1 MGTIKWILTI
11 FFLLSIIGVVS
22 ALNTPY
28 SLSGHVYNT
37 IDNNP
42 VIGASITFTNLNSS
56 EVIYAISTTNGEY
69 QQDAANFPSGYNN
82 SNVIQY
88 YVSYKGAA
96 NTSNATIDTS
106 YGGIIKDIYIT
117 VPQNEIITP
126 VDWTNNFINPSWA
139 LLPISVIVFIT
150 TLIIGAIIG
159 RNIVMFDLVNA
170 TFTIIVMGITLYVGI
185 MIMNNIV

>member
-42 VIGASITFTNLNSS
+42 VIGASVTFTNLNSS
-56 EVIYAISTTNGEY
+56 EVIYAVSTTNGEY
-69 QQDAANFPSGYNN
+69 QQDAANFPSGY
-82 SNVIQY
+82 SNGDIIQY
-88 YVSYKGAA
+88 YVSYNSATT
-96 NTSNATIDTS
+96 TSNATIDTS

-126 VDWTNNFINPSWA
+126 VDWTNTFINPSWA
-139 LLPISVIVFIT
+139 LLPILVIVFVT

-185 MIMNNIV
+185 MIMNNIQ